1 MVGLCTLALYGVLLA
16 FFFVKGKMTS
26 LGDLR
31 HLFGIAALRSR
42 EESYVEIELLM
53 LLQSPAAINRKFGSR
68 TFYKSTQLNE
78 RTGAPSV
85 ARERGQG
92 QMRRSSVAPVRFAPS
107 AGERDSLAGDFDN
120 GFGDGFSLA
129 GGQRR
134 GSVGWQE
141 TEEGGGRKRRASTVG
156 GPMVTHD
163 RRRSSVLTDLA
174 LPQRRLSTVFPTE
187 PPSQGTLRSSR
198 RMSTAN
204 ADGAAARRDARRRS
218 SVANE
223 IVSMISFSIRGSD
236 QLVAQTIVET
246 SDGRNSGLASACP
259 SFGAQRRRAST
270 MGSGVAVSVEGRRS
284 AEARPCSTNSSS
296 TSSLSVSDA
305 SNSSSSSSSSQSD
318 SQSDFES
325 TSRISTR
332 QGGVTPLHVHRRSA
346 TERLS
351 GIQMKR
357 LQEMRKSF
365 ALDAEGAARTR
376 RRFSNF
382 TLGFR
387 RMSQQAD
394 TAPIPLVAQMRRS
407 SVQQTAWSVS
417 AANRGTPFAQIF
429 ALLTEIDRFRANASD
444 RLKSLL
450 PLKRALVFDWS
461 AKLSQR
467 EVALSFHQLT
477 SRYWL
482 EECSALKDRGVSPS
496 GWPTAPEI
504 PHATGVFELLPLPH
518 SQMLSVVMA
527 ALSRKWPGQDF
538 LKSSLQ
544 IPDEFPVSVAVL
556 ADQLVKFH
564 QSAKRES
571 VDGSVRG
578 LQKGLYGNLLLGGG
592 QRHSGSSAGRRA
604 SSLVSPFQGEQLLAE
619 NGRRGSTFNCAAPFQ
634 GQQQQ
639 QALPENGK
647 RRSTFKYHSEG
658 PDAPMP
664 WGRARQ
670 SSVTEARS
678 GVKSP
683 LPGTDFRRSSVA
695 RPPDSETGGRRRSS
709 MTSYFNGGGPTF
721 HVGGFRRSSA
731 VGVPPSSLGFDVG
744 AATWR

>member
-1 MVGLCTLALYGVLLA
+1 
-16 FFFVKGKMTS
+16 
-26 LGDLR
+26 
-31 HLFGIAALRSR
+31 
-42 EESYVEIELLM
+42 
-53 LLQSPAAINRKFGSR
+53 
-68 TFYKSTQLNE
+68 
-78 RTGAPSV
+78 
-85 ARERGQG
+85 
-92 QMRRSSVAPVRFAPS
+92 MRRSSAAPVRFAPS
-107 AGERDSLAGDFDN
+107 AGGRDSLAGDFDN

-187 PPSQGTLRSSR
+187 PPSQGTPRSSR
-198 RMSTAN
+198 RMSTTN
-204 ADGAAARRDARRRS
+204 ADGAVARRNARRRS

-223 IVSMISFSIRGSD
+223 MVSMISFSIRGSD

-259 SFGAQRRRAST
+259 SFGVQRRRAST
-270 MGSGVAVSVEGRRS
+270 IGSGVAVSVEGRRS

-296 TSSLSVSDA
+296 TSSLSVSDS
-305 SNSSSSSSSSQSD
+305 SNSSSSSQSD
-318 SQSDFES
+318 SPSDTKDRS
-325 TSRISTR
+325 TSKISTR
-332 QGGVTPLHVHRRSA
+332 QGGVTPLHVHRRSS

-351 GIQMKR
+351 GKQMNR

-387 RMSQQAD
+387 RMSQQAGS
-394 TAPIPLVAQMRRS
+394 APIPLVAQMRRS

-417 AANRGTPFAQIF
+417 AANRGTPFDREKWRPQIF
-429 ALLTEIDRFRANASD
+429 TLLMEIDRFRANASD

-450 PLKRALVFDWS
+450 PQKRALVFDWS

-496 GWPTAPEI
+496 GWPAAPEI

-578 LQKGLYGNLLLGGG
+578 LQKGLYGNPLLGGG

-604 SSLVSPFQGEQLLAE
+604 SSLISHFQGDLLLA
-619 NGRRGSTFNCAAPFQ
+619 
-634 GQQQQ
+634 
-639 QALPENGK
+639 ENGK
-647 RRSTFKYHSEG
+647 RRSTFKFLSDG
-658 PDAPMP
+658 SDAPMP
-664 WGRARQ
+664 WAGARR
-670 SSVTEARS
+670 SSVTGARS
-678 GVKSP
+678 VVKSP

-695 RPPDSETGGRRRSS
+695 RPPDSETDGRRRSS

-721 HVGGFRRSSA
+721 QVGGFRRSSA